1 MIGSKNFKVALL
13 ILALTCAGWAVSD
26 ERKFSEDE
34 KNYWAFQP
42 VRKPAAPAVNQGAWV
57 KTPVDAFI
65 LKELEA
71 KQIAPGAAADKVTL
85 IRRAT
90 FDLTGLP
97 PTPEE
102 VAAFVADRSSKAFE
116 KVVDRLLASPHYGEK
131 WARHWLDLARYADSD
146 GFKADDTRPNIW
158 RYRDYVIKSFNA
170 DKPYN
175 RFVKEQLAGDE
186 LWPED
191 PEAVVA
197 TGFNRHFPDEYNARN
212 LLQRRQEIL
221 NDITDTTGAV
231 FMGMTYGCARCHDHK
246 FDPILHKDYYKLQA
260 FFAGSRAKD
269 DYVLASKTQQAEYNR
284 QRANWE
290 SQTKDLR
297 EQMTQLEAPALKSLY
312 DDGFEKFTEDVK
324 DAINTEPEKRSSMQW
339 LMYHKA
345 QWQLH
350 YGVDED
356 GNGIG
361 QKLKGEQKKEWEALR
376 KQLAAFD
383 SIKPKPLPIGSG
395 LTDVGREAPATHIL
409 KVGAYDVPLAEVQP
423 GFLTIIDRQPAKILP
438 TANPNSTGRRAA
450 LAAWLTDPK
459 NPLTARVMANRIWH
473 YHFGRGLVAT
483 PSDFGFAGETDGNL
497 ELLDW
502 LSSTFVEQGW
512 SIKKMHRTI
521 MLSSVYQQSSAFNES
536 AAKVDP
542 DNKLLWRFRRQRL
555 TGEEVRD
562 AVLAVSGQLNRQMFG
577 TPVFPEIPAGLDIR
591 GGWKKGESE
600 EAKNRRSIYV
610 FVRRNSRYPMFAAF
624 DMPDT
629 HESCARRSVTTTA
642 PQALSL
648 LNDNMILRAA
658 RNFAGRVLTDCQND
672 VNAQINAAYRL
683 AFSREPDAAERKLAV
698 EFLRKQTALVKSPTN
713 QKNSAEFTAKLSSTI
728 DPAHVAAFTDFC
740 HVLLNSNEFVY
751 VN

>member
-1 MIGSKNFKVALL
+1 MVGSKKFKIALL
-13 ILALTCAGWAVSD
+13 IFTLACAGWTMSD
-26 ERKFSEDE
+26 DRKFSETE
-34 KNYWAFQP
+34 KSYWAFQP
-42 VRKPAAPAVNQGAWV
+42 VKKPITPTVKQRSWV
-57 KTPVDAFI
+57 KTPIDAFV

-71 KQIAPGAAADKVTL
+71 KEIAPAAAADKITL
-85 IRRAT
+85 LRRAT

-102 VAAFVADRSSKAFE
+102 VAAFVADRSPKAFE

-170 DKPYN
+170 DKPYD

-191 PEAVVA
+191 ADAVVA

-212 LLQRRQEIL
+212 LLQRRQDIL

-231 FMGMTYGCARCHDHK
+231 FMGMTFGCARCHDHK

-269 DYVLASKTQQAEYNR
+269 DYVLASKSEQAEYNR

-290 SQTKDLR
+290 AQTKDLR
-297 EQMTQLEAPALKSLY
+297 EQIAKLEAPALKTLY

-324 DAINTEPEKRSSMQW
+324 DAVNTEPEKRNPMQW

-356 GNGIG
+356 GNGVG
-361 QKLKGEQKKEWEALR
+361 QKLKGDAKKEWEALR

-395 LTDVGREAPATHIL
+395 LTDIGREAPATHVL
-409 KVGAYDVPLAEVQP
+409 KVGAYDVPLDEVQP
-423 GFLTIIDRQPAKILP
+423 GFLTIIDPRPAKVVP
-438 TANPNSTGRRAA
+438 TANSNSSGRRAA
-450 LAAWLTDPK
+450 LANWLTDPK
-459 NPLTARVMANRIWH
+459 NPLTPRVMANRIWT
-473 YHFGRGLVAT
+473 YHFGRGVVAT
-483 PSDFGFAGETDGNL
+483 PSDFGFAGDTDGNL

-502 LSSTFVEQGW
+502 LASTFVEQGW
-512 SIKKMHRTI
+512 SIKKMHRMI
-521 MLSSVYQQSSAFNES
+521 LLSSVYQQSSVFNEA

-542 DNKLLWRFRRQRL
+542 DNKLLWRFHRQRL
-555 TGEEVRD
+555 TGEEIRD
-562 AVLAVSGQLNRQMFG
+562 AVLAVSGDLNPQMFG
-577 TPVFPEIPAGLDIR
+577 APVFPEIPAGLDIR
-591 GGWKKGESE
+591 GGWKKNESE
-600 EAKNRRSIYV
+600 DAKNRRSVYV

-648 LNDNMILRAA
+648 LNDKVILRAA
-658 RNFAGRVLTDCQND
+658 QSFAGRVLNDCQSD
-672 VNAQINAAYRL
+672 VNAQIATAYRL
-683 AFSREPDAAERKLAV
+683 AFSREPDAAERQLAL
-698 EFLRKQTALVKSPTN
+698 EFLRKQSTIIKTQLEEKKPVALP
-713 QKNSAEFTAKLSSTI
+713 AKLTAPI
-728 DPAHVAAFTDFC
+728 DPAHAAAFTDFC
-740 HVLLNSNEFVY
+740 HALFNSNEFVY